1 MKNILVCGKKNK
13 INSQN
18 NYFLINNYLKSFYN
32 QDNVNVIDHLS
43 SVKNYKQNFD
53 KKVSKYGNYLSN
65 FYFEALNSH
74 KKISLIVTCV
84 KTT

>member
-1 MKNILVCGKKNK
+1 MKNILVCGYKNK

-43 SVKNYKQNFD
+43 SVKNYKQWLSTID
-53 KKVSKYGNYLSN
+53 ESKR
-65 FYFEALNSH
+65 F
-74 KKISLIVTCV
+74 
-84 KTT
+84 